1 MRFFLS
7 KSVCQYQN
15 IKLYEEIYFQEY
27 IYLKNTCNIAEIR
40 HGPIL
45 CCCQFVCK
53 IKENLGLEKLF

>member
-1 MRFFLS
+1 MY
-7 KSVCQYQN
+7 VN
-15 IKLYEEIYFQEY
+15 IKILYEEIYFQEY

>member
-15 IKLYEEIYFQEY
+15 IVCGNLLKEY

-53 IKENLGLEKLF
+53 IKENLGLGKLF